1 MMSELCVALMREN
14 WEAGVLPLN
23 YSRSRTKRKG

>member
-1 MMSELCVALMREN
+1 MISELCVALMKEN

-23 YSRSRTKRKG
+23 YPRSRTNRKG